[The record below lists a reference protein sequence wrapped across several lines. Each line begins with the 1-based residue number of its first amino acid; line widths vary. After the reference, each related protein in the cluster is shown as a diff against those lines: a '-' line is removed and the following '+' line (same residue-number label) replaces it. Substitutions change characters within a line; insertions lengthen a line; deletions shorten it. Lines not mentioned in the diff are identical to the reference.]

1 MHHDP
6 HGRTGCYFVISSP
19 SRLYSPTHSWEHG
32 ANHSKTIASKLH
44 GTAIEA
50 FWSGTSFLLTSTILQ
65 PNYASFSHI
74 FGRKPMVLI
83 SLVFFLVG
91 ALIGALAKNFTY
103 MLVGRSIQGVGGG
116 GIIVLS
122 EIIVT
127 DLVPLR
133 FRGNWFALIGAMW
146 AIGTVTG

>member
-1 MHHDP
+1 
-6 HGRTGCYFVISSP
+6 
-19 SRLYSPTHSWEHG
+19 
-32 ANHSKTIASKLH
+32 
-44 GTAIEA
+44 
-50 FWSGTSFLLTSTILQ
+50 
-65 PNYASFSHI
+65 
-74 FGRKPMVLI
+74 MVLV

-133 FRGNWFALIGAMW
+133 FRGNWFGIIAGTWAL
-146 AIGTVTG
+146 GTVTG

>member
-1 MHHDP
+1 
-6 HGRTGCYFVISSP
+6 
-19 SRLYSPTHSWEHG
+19 
-32 ANHSKTIASKLH
+32 
-44 GTAIEA
+44 
-50 FWSGTSFLLTSTILQ
+50 
-65 PNYASFSHI
+65 
-74 FGRKPMVLI
+74 MVLV

-133 FRGNWFALIGAMW
+133 FRGNWFAIIGATW